1 MNRMFVRKRH
11 IPESQHASSAPA
23 NDERNLIAA
32 YQELCNR
39 HQQIDDFRGK
49 LLALL
54 PIASGAAALALL
66 INSTGT
72 IEKYLIP
79 IGIYGCAI
87 TIGLFIY
94 ELHGIAVCKQIMK
107 QAGHLENSLNVPKYM
122 GQYRDQNHNMLHR
135 IIEVEMASWVIYLSV
150 LAGWVYI
157 AGARG
162 WWDHTSPEYFT
173 NPIWIAGIAGV
184 ILVVKW
190 NYAVF
195 VESRVQR
202 EDRKTAASR
211 NS

>member
-1 MNRMFVRKRH
+1 MNRMSLRKRH
-11 IPESQHASSAPA
+11 TPESQHASSAPA
-23 NDERNLIAA
+23 NDENNLIAV

-66 INSTGT
+66 LNSTGT
-72 IEKYLIP
+72 IKNYLIP

-94 ELHGIAVCKQIMK
+94 ELHGISVCKQIMK
-107 QAGHLENSLNVPKYM
+107 QAGHLEDSLNIPGHM
-122 GQYRDQNHNMLHR
+122 GQYRDQNRNLLHR
-135 IIEVEMASWVIYLSV
+135 IIEVEMASWVVYLSV

-162 WWDHTSPEYFT
+162 WWDHTSPEYFA
-173 NPIWIAGIAGV
+173 NPIWIAGIAAGIV
-184 ILVVKW
+184 LVKW
-190 NYAVF
+190 IYAIF
-195 VESRVQR
+195 IERWVQR
-202 EDRKTAASR
+202 NSENSASP